1 MYQANEARYD
11 TMAYHRCGNSGLLLP
26 GVRLDLWHNIGDTN

>member
-26 GVRLDLWHNIGDTN
+26 GVCLDLWHNIGDTN